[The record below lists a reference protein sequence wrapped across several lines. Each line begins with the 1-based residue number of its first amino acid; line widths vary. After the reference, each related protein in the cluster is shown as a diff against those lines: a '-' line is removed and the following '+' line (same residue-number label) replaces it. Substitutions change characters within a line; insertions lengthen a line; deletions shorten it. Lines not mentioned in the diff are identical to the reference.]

1 MAEYNVSF
9 LIKRI
14 VEINVHADT
23 HEEAI
28 ELATKK
34 LKKGIFNNNV
44 VYVDGNDTM
53 IGVANRDK
61 WNEIE

>member
-14 VEINVHADT
+14 IGIKVNADT

-34 LKKGIFNNNV
+34 LKQGIFNKNIE
-44 VYVDGNDTM
+44 YIDGNDTM
-53 IGVANRDK
+53 IGVDNLDG